1 MTDGTQSEE
10 LTLEKLSKMSNQEIN
25 NLIGQ
30 TLYSIALVSATINC
44 NCEVCKLAKRL
55 GLLLAEQLKRVP
67 QF

>member
-10 LTLEKLSKMSNQEIN
+10 LSLEKLSKLSNQEIN

-30 TLYSIALVSATINC
+30 TLYSIALVSSTIQC
-44 NCEVCKLAKRL
+44 NCETCKLAKRL

-67 QF
+67 QV